1 MKLPFFSKHSI
12 LAICAITLTFGCKN
26 NDDSTPDTVNIPD
39 AKFERKL
46 IDLGIDSDQTINQQL
61 SISDALAV
69 TSLNLTNYNEG
80 TAITDLT
87 GIEAFTNLTSLVVT
101 NNMLTTI
108 DVSKNTNLVNL
119 NLLFNDLTSVEGLN
133 AATQLRILNL
143 SWNFLSTLSLD
154 LPSLEVLNIS
164 ENELQQVDVS
174 KCLNLNSVLAKTNQ
188 LQTVDFSQNSKLST
202 LVLSDNKLE
211 QIDLSNNSELEF
223 LWISAN
229 KLEQLDISKLPKLHN
244 LSTINNPNLGCIAIA
259 QDQSV
264 ATLNKTENQQ
274 LMVGGC

>member
-1 MKLPFFSKHSI
+1 M
-12 LAICAITLTFGCKN
+12 
-26 NDDSTPDTVNIPD
+26 
-39 AKFERKL
+39 
-46 IDLGIDSDQTINQQL
+46 
-61 SISDALAV
+61 
-69 TSLNLTNYNEG
+69 
-80 TAITDLT
+80 
-87 GIEAFTNLTSLVVT
+87 
-101 NNMLTTI
+101 
-108 DVSKNTNLVNL
+108 
-119 NLLFNDLTSVEGLN
+119 
-133 AATQLRILNL
+133 
-143 SWNFLSTLSLD
+143 SLD

-174 KCLNLNSVLAKTNQ
+174 KCLNLTSVLAKTNQ

-202 LVLSDNKLE
+202 LVLSDNQLE